1 MELAAAAEETS
12 SHPMAVAILD
22 KVRRSGWRVPKHAD
36 SKTHVARGVE
46 TSVNRKRVLIGNKR
60 FLTENEISLE
70 PAAEHA
76 SRLARRGENILYVAY
91 DAQVIGV
98 LGVQDVLRENMK
110 KALNRLRFS
119 RIDDIILL
127 TGDVEQNAEIV
138 ASRMAMDG
146 FRAELLP
153 EDKAETVLR
162 LQSRGTRVV
171 MVGDG
176 INDAP
181 ALAYAD
187 VGIAIG
193 ATRTDI
199 AMEASDITVAGDDPL
214 MIPAV
219 INLGKK
225 TMGIVRQNFGIAVA
239 VNSVGLVLGS
249 IGILPV
255 VWAAVLHNATTVAV
269 VLNSAR
275 MLLHDIE
282 NGRG

>member
-1 MELAAAAEETS
+1 MS
-12 SHPMAVAILD
+12 
-22 KVRRSGWRVPKHAD
+22 
-36 SKTHVARGVE
+36 
-46 TSVNRKRVLIGNKR
+46 
-60 FLTENEISLE
+60 ENEIDLNV
-70 PAAEHA
+70 ALDQA
-76 SRLARRGENILYVAY
+76 SRLERQGENVLYVAY
-91 DAQVIGV
+91 GGKLIGV
-98 LGVQDVLRENMK
+98 LGIQDVLRENMK

-119 RIDDIILL
+119 KIDDIILL

-146 FRAELLP
+146 FRAEQLP

-162 LQSRGTRVV
+162 LQSKGTQVV

-187 VGIAIG
+187 VGVAIG

-199 AMEASDITVAGDDPL
+199 AMEASDITIAGDNPL

-225 TMGIVRQNFGIAVA
+225 TMSIVRQNFGIAVA

-255 VWAAVLHNATTVAV
+255 VWGAVLHNATTVAV

-275 MLLHDIE
+275 MLFHDVE
-282 NGRG
+282 NDRQI